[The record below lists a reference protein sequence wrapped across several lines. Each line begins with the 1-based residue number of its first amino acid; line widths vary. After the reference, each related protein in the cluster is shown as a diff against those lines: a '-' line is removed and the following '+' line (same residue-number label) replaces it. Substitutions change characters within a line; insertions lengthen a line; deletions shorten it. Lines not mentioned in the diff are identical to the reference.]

1 MFGNK
6 ILSLQHSLEPKA
18 VGGLRASNSDKN
30 YYRREQLTTDLMLLH
45 NLSTINKHGSI
56 SLSINNDERFF
67 VVVFLIRASVIFPFY
82 IA

>member
-30 YYRREQLTTDLMLLH
+30 YYRREQLTNDLMLY
-45 NLSTINKHGSI
+45 NLST
-56 SLSINNDERFF
+56 NNQQTRIHITFN
-67 VVVFLIRASVIFPFY
+67 
-82 IA
+82 